1 MRMKTGSILLGVL
14 WLALSG
20 ARAPAQDLGTHF
32 RTVKDGI
39 HVYAAKPV
47 DSNCTV
53 ILTQEGVVLIDSGH
67 NPPDSHAVMKA
78 VRQLTSQPVRLLIN
92 TEPHADHTSG
102 HFVFSPPAIIVAA
115 AGAGDSMRAAENPRR
130 WEPQALG
137 APGSAEM
144 RAALEGYRLIT
155 PHVEYR
161 DKMTLNVGERTFE
174 LYYLKNVHSESD
186 TAIWLPKERVLFAA
200 ASVSVKRFNNLRP
213 FVSIADTLD
222 AMERYYVLLVDRVKQ
237 MVAQGKTLEQI
248 KAELKMPEA
257 DDWVGR
263 DRYPNNIEAASCR
276 EGELSSRVGGTLN
289 LADLLHGVLNRHPP
303 RLAPQQ
309 EQPGADHD
317 RRADQQAR
325 RRHVAPDGEAEDD
338 GPHQREVIERHH
350 CRGRRHVQR
359 ARPPI
364 LRQAVAGAAER
375 HHQRVI
381 PGRH

>member
-1 MRMKTGSILLGVL
+1 MRMKTGSVLLAVL

-20 ARAPAQDLGTHF
+20 ARTPAQDLGTHF

-39 HVYAAKPV
+39 HVYAAKPI

-78 VRQLTSQPVRLLIN
+78 VRQLTSLPVRLLIN

-115 AGAGDSMRAAENPRR
+115 AGAGDSMRAAHDPRR
-130 WEPQALG
+130 WEPQTLG
-137 APGSAEM
+137 APSSAEM

-155 PHVEYR
+155 PHIEYR

-213 FVSIADTLD
+213 FVSIPDTLAAIRMMRALGPEVVIPGHGAPGTVQILD
-222 AMERYYVLLVDRVKQ
+222 DMERYYTLLVDRAKQ
-237 MVAQGKTLEQI
+237 MVARGKTLDEI
-248 KAELKMPEA
+248 KAELKMPET

-263 DRYPNNIEAASCR
+263 DRYPNNIEAAY
-276 EGELSSRVGGTLN
+276 
-289 LADLLHGVLNRHPP
+289 
-303 RLAPQQ
+303 
-309 EQPGADHD
+309 
-317 RRADQQAR
+317 RAA
-325 RRHVAPDGEAEDD
+325 
-338 GPHQREVIERHH
+338 
-350 CRGRRHVQR
+350 VQR
-359 ARPPI
+359 D
-364 LRQAVAGAAER
+364 
-375 HHQRVI
+375 
-381 PGRH
+381 